1 MAGEQPVVTNQPQPA
16 ENPQPADTTK
26 IVNKQ
31 TALIVGGAAA
41 ILGLGAAGVA
51 EATGVIDVIPGFGI
65 AHQDAQGGDVAT
77 TPGVQTET
85 PTVTPTPTGSP
96 AVSLD
101 GDGGNPATATLSS
114 ADLTVDINACIQ
126 DPALC
131 GMNGTPA
138 PGQETA
144 TPGGTVSETPNAPS
158 ETPVGTINTPVV
170 ETSTPTPEAPEF
182 AGCTIN
188 ANGTVDVPQAS
199 LDFMDN
205 LKINGFDV
213 MDITQWAGDGTIVG
227 DEVTAGTRQNIVK
240 MDMWQPDDG
249 SVEIKVKA
257 PWGNSEVST
266 LVYEQDFSE
275 NPQSIAHNTPFKGK
289 LWSYPHNNDG
299 TQGWT
304 IEQAQCDAARATTER
319 LAAPGGFEN
328 IGDVMVVPLGSTGT
342 FILVHSDGSP
352 WTNPDGALTWSGSI
366 DPRDNGIVGIR
377 GILPLQVFID
387 LQLVTPRY

>member
-1 MAGEQPVVTNQPQPA
+1 MTEHPAATNQPQTDTA
-16 ENPQPADTTK
+16 QPVDGAK
-26 IVNKQ
+26 IANRQ
-31 TALIVGGAAA
+31 AALLLGGGLT
-41 ILGLGAAGVA
+41 LGLGTAALIGA
-51 EATGVIDVIPGFGI
+51 EATGMIDVIPGFGVP
-65 AHQDAQGGDVAT
+65 HEGTQGGEPTAI
-77 TPGVQTET
+77 PGVQTET
-85 PTVTPTPTGSP
+85 TTPTPT
-96 AVSLD
+96 ATLAATLD
-101 GDGGNPATATLSS
+101 GSGPATATIPVTPTSVLG
-114 ADLTVDINACIQ
+114 DWL
-126 DPALC
+126 
-131 GMNGTPA
+131 GGGTPTPGAQEPAA
-138 PGQETA
+138 PG
-144 TPGGTVSETPNAPS
+144 APAS
-158 ETPVGTINTPVV
+158 ETPVAAQETQAAANTPVAGPAT
-170 ETSTPTPEAPEF
+170 ETATASPEAPEF

-188 ANGTVDVPQAS
+188 PDGTVDVPQAS
-199 LDFMDN
+199 IDFMDK

-266 LVYEQDFSE
+266 LVYEQDFTE

-289 LWSYPHNNDG
+289 LWAYPHNVDG

-328 IGDVMVVPLGSTGT
+328 IGDVMVVPLGQTGK
-342 FILVHSDGSP
+342 FMLVHSDGSP

-366 DPRDNGIVGIR
+366 DPRDSGIVGIR

>member
-1 MAGEQPVVTNQPQPA
+1 MTEHPVQSTQSQASEAPQPTDGA
-16 ENPQPADTTK
+16 K
-26 IVNKQ
+26 IANRQ
-31 TALIVGGAAA
+31 TALLVGGGLAA
-41 ILGLGAAGVA
+41 LGLGTATVA
-51 EATGVIDVIPGFGI
+51 EATGIIDVIPGFG
-65 AHQDAQGGDVAT
+65 ASQQATQGGEAT
-77 TPGVQTET
+77 AIPGVQTET
-85 PTVTPTPTGSP
+85 TTPTPTGTL
-96 AVSLD
+96 AATLD
-101 GDGGNPATATLSS
+101 GSGPTTATVDLSACNLNPQQPGCPGTEGS
-114 ADLTVDINACIQ
+114 APTEVI
-126 DPALC
+126 PS
-131 GMNGTPA
+131 TPA
-138 PGQETA
+138 PVEETA
-144 TPGGTVSETPNAPS
+144 LPVEPTLTAATPEPLPTN
-158 ETPVGTINTPVV
+158 
-170 ETSTPTPEAPEF
+170 TPEAPEF

-188 ANGTVDVPQAS
+188 PDGSVNVPRAS
-199 LDFMDN
+199 IEFMDK

-266 LVYEQDFSE
+266 LVYEQDFTE

-289 LWSYPHNNDG
+289 LWAYPHNVDG

-328 IGDVMVVPLGSTGT
+328 IGDVMVVPLGQTGK
-342 FILVHSDGSP
+342 FMLVHSDGSP
-352 WTNPDGALTWSGSI
+352 WTNPDGALTWSGTI

>member
-1 MAGEQPVVTNQPQPA
+1 MTEHPVQQTQSPVESAQPTDGA
-16 ENPQPADTTK
+16 K
-26 IVNKQ
+26 IANKQ
-31 TALIVGGAAA
+31 ALLIGGGLTV
-41 ILGLGAAGVA
+41 LGLGAAGIGA
-51 EATGVIDVIPGFGI
+51 EAIGAIDVIPGFGI
-65 AHQDAQGGDVAT
+65 AQQDTQGGEPTAIPGAQSELAT
-77 TPGVQTET
+77 AS
-85 PTVTPTPTGSP
+85 PTPTASLP
-96 AVSLD
+96 ATLD
-101 GDGGNPATATLSS
+101 GSGPATATIPVTPTSVLG
-114 ADLTVDINACIQ
+114 DWL
-126 DPALC
+126 
-131 GMNGTPA
+131 GGGTPT
-138 PGQETA
+138 PGAEQSA
-144 TPGGTVSETPNAPS
+144 TPGTAASETPVAAAS
-158 ETPVGTINTPVV
+158 ETPVGTVNTPVV
-170 ETSTPTPEAPEF
+170 ETSTATPEAPEF
-182 AGCTIN
+182 AGCTIKPD
-188 ANGTVDVPQAS
+188 GTVDVPQAS
-199 LDFMDN
+199 IDFMDK

-289 LWSYPHNNDG
+289 LWAYPHNVDG

-328 IGDVMVVPLGSTGT
+328 IGDVMVVPLGQTGK
-342 FILVHSDGSP
+342 FMLVHSDGSP
-352 WTNPDGALTWSGSI
+352 WTNPDGALTWSGTI

>member
-1 MAGEQPVVTNQPQPA
+1 MAEQPAQPQQS
-16 ENPQPADTTK
+16 ESSQPVDGAK
-26 IVNKQ
+26 IANRQ
-31 TALIVGGAAA
+31 TALLLGGGLAT
-41 ILGLGAAGVA
+41 LGLGTAAVVGA
-51 EATGVIDVIPGFGI
+51 EVTGMIDVISGFG
-65 AHQDAQGGDVAT
+65 APHQAAQGGEPTAI
-77 TPGVQTET
+77 PGVQTET
-85 PTVTPTPTGSP
+85 PTVTPTPTGSLP
-96 AVSLD
+96 ATLD
-101 GDGGNPATATLSS
+101 GSGPTTATVDLS
-114 ADLTVDINACIQ
+114 ACN
-126 DPALC
+126 
-131 GMNGTPA
+131 MNPQQPGCPGAEVTPSPEVVPSSTTPA
-138 PGQETA
+138 EQTALPGQPETA
-144 TPGGTVSETPNAPS
+144 TPAAPEPLPTNA
-158 ETPVGTINTPVV
+158 V
-170 ETSTPTPEAPEF
+170 EAPTF

-188 ANGTVDVPQAS
+188 PDGTVDVPQAS
-199 LDFMDN
+199 LDFMDK

-257 PWGNSEVST
+257 PWGNAEVST
-266 LVYEQDFSE
+266 LLYEQDFTE

-289 LWSYPHNNDG
+289 LWAYPHNNDG

-328 IGDVMVVPLGSTGT
+328 IGDVMVVPLGNTGSY
-342 FILVHSDGSP
+342 ILVHSDGTP
-352 WTNPDGALTWSGSI
+352 WTNPDGAMTWSGKI
-366 DPRDNGIVGIR
+366 DPRDSGIVGIR